1 MEYRRRIIME
11 FLSMKVKIVF
21 MGFFMLALGLN
32 IQAQSQE
39 ELQKAFA
46 DSYSYESIGK
56 YTDAIQSLK
65 KYYSTESYEINVRLA
80 WLSYMSG
87 QYTESISY
95 YQKSIKLQPLSIEAR
110 LGLCYPASAV
120 GNWEQV
126 IQQYNEILKI
136 APNNYM
142 ANLRLGQIYMNR
154 KKYSTASKYLD
165 LLISQYPF
173 TYDVMI
179 NTAWNYYYQGKLREA
194 KVLFQ
199 KVLLIYANDESAL
212 LGLKSIK

>member
-1 MEYRRRIIME
+1 MEILKMKTKRI
-11 FLSMKVKIVF
+11 LA
-21 MGFFMLALGLN
+21 GFFIMIMAFSLN
-32 IQAQSQE
+32 LNAQSQE
-39 ELQKAFA
+39 NLQKAFA

-65 KYYSTESYEINVRLA
+65 RYYHNESYEINVRLA
-80 WLSYMSG
+80 WLNYMAG
-87 QYTESISY
+87 QFTESISY
-95 YQKSIKLQPLSIEAR
+95 YQKSIALQPISIEAR
-110 LGLCYPASAV
+110 LGLCLPASAV

-126 IQQYNEILKI
+126 VQQYKEILKT
-136 APNNYM
+136 APNNYT

-154 KKYSTASKYLD
+154 KKYSQASKYFD

-179 NTAWNYYYQGKLREA
+179 NTAWNYFYQGKLREA

-199 KVLLIYANDESAL
+199 KVLLIYSYDESAL
-212 LGLKSIK
+212 LGLQSIK